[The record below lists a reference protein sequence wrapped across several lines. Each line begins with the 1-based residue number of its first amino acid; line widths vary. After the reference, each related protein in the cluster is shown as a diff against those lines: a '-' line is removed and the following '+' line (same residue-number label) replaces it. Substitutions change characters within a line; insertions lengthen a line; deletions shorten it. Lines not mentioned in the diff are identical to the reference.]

1 MKLIEIFT
9 QLTYGEL
16 SQVSIG
22 GLQNGEI
29 TEKNYDAVLS
39 HINLGL
45 TALFKRFP
53 LKQERITVALQSGRG
68 TYALTTAYAVSNTKS
83 LEPVKYILDSAA
95 PFNGALLKVEQ
106 VFSDTGKEFGL
117 NDAGDSFAIMT
128 PSANVLRVP
137 MSVVGRSSEVPIN
150 LLTSTLEVV
159 YRANHPIIAQ
169 TGSFS
174 PETYEVDLPYS
185 HLEALLLYVASRVH
199 NPIGLVNEFNA
210 GNNYS
215 AKYELACTALETSN
229 LRVDQGAQFNKLAQ
243 KGFK

>member
-22 GLQNGEI
+22 GLSNGEI
-29 TEKNYDAVLS
+29 AEKNYDAVLS
-39 HINLGL
+39 HVNLGL

-53 LKQERITVALQSGRG
+53 LKQERLTVALQSGRG
-68 TYALTTAYAVSNTKS
+68 TYPLTTAYAVSNTKS
-83 LEPVKYILDSAA
+83 AEAVKYILDSAA
-95 PFNGALLKVEQ
+95 PFNGALFKVEQ
-106 VFSDTGKEFGL
+106 VYSDTGYEFGL
-117 NDAGDSFAIMT
+117 NDSGDSFAITT

-137 MSVVGRSSEVPIN
+137 MSVVGRSPEVPPK
-150 LLTSTLEVV
+150 LLTSNLEVV
-159 YRANHPIIAQ
+159 YRANHSMITQ

-210 GNNYS
+210 GNNYA
-215 AKYELACTALETSN
+215 AKYEMACQALETSN
-229 LRVDQGAQFNKLAQ
+229 LRVDQGADFDKLHQ
-243 KGFK
+243 KGFV